1 MNLRRS
7 SMLSQP
13 LIIRTCRHILAGG
26 RHCQGAAVRGRAC
39 CRHHLDA
46 RTRLHNMAR
55 ARRRTLILRLRVPDT
70 RRDLARNRAEISRV
84 VATGRMDFYTA
95 RMLFWAMDLTAAVL
109 PTERASRPRRTRK
122 PNVSYHVPLNPLFAG
137 SCTENPSQVPENTRG
152 EGRGCHRVGTGWWPT
167 YREVA
172 HNCPPLAIAGLAPIA
187 AIARQPITPL
197 ESRSNRVDY
206 GARGTSIEPE
216 PTALQSRPPIF
227 VSTCPVLLL

>member
-1 MNLRRS
+1 MS
-7 SMLSQP
+7 SS
-13 LIIRTCRHILAGG
+13 LIIRTCHHILSSGL
-26 RHCQGAAVRGRAC
+26 RCRGAAVRGRAC

-46 RTRLHNMAR
+46 LTRFHNMAR
-55 ARRRTLILRLRVPDT
+55 AERRTLILRWRVPDS
-70 RRDLARNRAEISRV
+70 RRDLARNRAEVNRV
-84 VATGRMDFYTA
+84 VATGRMDFDTA
-95 RMLFWAMDLTAAVL
+95 RMIFWAMDLTAATL
-109 PTERASRPRRTRK
+109 PAEPASRPRRAHN
-122 PNVSYHVPLNPLFAG
+122 PNVSYYVPLNPLFAG
-137 SCTENPSQVPENTRG
+137 SCIENPSQVPENTRG

-216 PTALQSRPPIF
+216 PTALQSRPP
-227 VSTCPVLLL
+227 